1 MQGVPKYLNTK
12 EDYEYLRQN
21 FPAEVWRPK
30 FESLL
35 AERMQWFNT
44 GALAEGVAGQTDA
57 THKVVEDAGTGGAAA
72 TRYQYKLRDDANCL
86 LYRLG
91 YTAEEVEGMLEGE

>member
-35 AERMQWFNT
+35 TERMQWFNT
-44 GALAEGVAGQTDA
+44 GVLAEGAVGQTDDS
-57 THKVVEDAGTGGAAA
+57 HKVIEDAGMGGAVA
-72 TRYQYKLRDDANCL
+72 TRYQFELRDDANCL
-86 LYRLG
+86 LFRLG
-91 YTAEEVEGMLEGE
+91 YAVEEVEAILSE